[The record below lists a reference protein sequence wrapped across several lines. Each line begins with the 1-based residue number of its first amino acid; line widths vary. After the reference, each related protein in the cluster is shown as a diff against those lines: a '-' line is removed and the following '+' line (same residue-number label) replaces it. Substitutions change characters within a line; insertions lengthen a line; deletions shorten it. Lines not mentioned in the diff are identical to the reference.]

1 MRFYNLLLLLSV
13 AVSLSTPLKAEDGKG
28 LEDTKNAKAVEVLV
42 FPPETEEQERHARDI
57 MGDELYEKEL
67 KNHHFLSNMTEE
79 EKKKVYEDHKK
90 NISSKYPE
98 ETPEIKK
105 KRKSLIQSTYSRDV
119 FSTVDPI
126 SGRDP
131 CEDREIKM
139 GAEDDPFNFDFDPK
153 LDQLC
158 DEILQ
163 IITEEGGKTSKP
175 SFISLDIPGGYKFTY
190 NDTQI
195 DFNTIYISRN
205 NVSYVGIYIGNHSGF
220 PLEKLS
226 PENTTKQIK
235 TAKKTIIEEWAEG
248 ELVRKQ
254 VQILTGNDFP
264 AEMTAFTIEGLN
276 KDQLKEALQMVDS
289 FERELTESST
299 QKDSKQ

>member
-1 MRFYNLLLLLSV
+1 MRFCNLLFLLSV

-28 LEDTKNAKAVEVLV
+28 VQDTKKTKAVEVLV

-67 KNHHFLSNMTEE
+67 KSHHFLSNMTEE
-79 EKKKVYEDHKK
+79 EKRKIYEDHKK
-90 NISSKYPE
+90 NVSSKYPE

-105 KRKSLIQSTYSRDV
+105 KRKTLIQSTYSKEV
-119 FSTVDPI
+119 FSTTDPV

-131 CEDREIKM
+131 CEDRAITVDGEE
-139 GAEDDPFNFDFDPK
+139 GPLLGYDPN

-158 DEILQ
+158 KEIMQ
-163 IITEEGGKTSKP
+163 ISFEEESKTSRP

-190 NDTQI
+190 QDTQI
-195 DFNTIYISRN
+195 DFNTITISKN
-205 NVSYVGIYIGNHSGF
+205 NVSFVGLYIGNHSGF

-226 PENTTKQIK
+226 PENTTKEIK
-235 TAKKTIIEEWAEG
+235 KDEKTIIEEWAEG

-264 AEMTAFTIEGLN
+264 AEMTAFTIGGLK
-276 KDQLKEALQMVDS
+276 KDELKEAFQMIDS
-289 FERELTESST
+289 FERELSGSSAD
-299 QKDSKQ
+299 KDSGE